1 MKPLNLSSKTLI
13 MNLCIIALIAAIAL
27 TLQEPLVLIGLF
39 WLFPLPQP
47 SYNENSDVTEAIA
60 DNDNMYDE
68 TTVGFTGK
76 MKRKN
81 GNNS

>member
-1 MKPLNLSSKTLI
+1 

-47 SYNENSDVTEAIA
+47 SYNEANETTDAIA
-60 DNDNMYDE
+60 DDDNMYAD
-68 TTVGFTGK
+68 TTIGFTGK
-76 MKRKN
+76 MKKKN
-81 GNNS
+81 GHH